1 MIIIGFVQ
9 SVTTVFCVTIKESH
23 KMPPKRILL
32 SEWPLFV
39 EKSFQQ
45 KNLRLIA
52 VREQP
57 KVSEKF
63 QSEVHK
69 YVLHL
74 QNDRDIINL
83 DEGLISLL
91 NQLLNKVFQ
100 SVKNNYD
107 EKTQKQIFGQINF
120 TCQGMSNSF
129 LSSSVLP
136 SLRLSILPSIYC
148 FGCIASTTH
157 FQN

>member
-1 MIIIGFVQ
+1 
-9 SVTTVFCVTIKESH
+9 
-23 KMPPKRILL
+23 MPPKRILL

-74 QNDRDIINL
+74 QNDRDIIK
-83 DEGLISLL
+83 IVW
-91 NQLLNKVFQ
+91 KVRETD
-100 SVKNNYD
+100 KID
-107 EKTQKQIFGQINF
+107 KD
-120 TCQGMSNSF
+120 
-129 LSSSVLP
+129 
-136 SLRLSILPSIYC
+136 
-148 FGCIASTTH
+148 GC
-157 FQN
+157 